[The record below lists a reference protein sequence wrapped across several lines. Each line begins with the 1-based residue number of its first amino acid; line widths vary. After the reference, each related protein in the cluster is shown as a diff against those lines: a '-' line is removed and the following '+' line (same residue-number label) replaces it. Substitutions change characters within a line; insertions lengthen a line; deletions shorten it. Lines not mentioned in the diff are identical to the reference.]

1 MSTEAPRNWD
11 RPIAIGACMCAC
23 VAAYGVYLGLPLIL
37 GALADAYGFS
47 NREIGW
53 ISSAENA
60 GLLLGSISVS
70 VLARSGQFRKLA
82 FAGMVIAVI
91 GNAVTLFIDSFVSF
105 CAVRLVTG
113 LGAGLCYSAAI
124 ACLSLTRKATRN
136 FSIFIFVLVLAN
148 SLELWVIP
156 SIVAH
161 FGVRGLYTVLGL
173 AYVVPALLLHY
184 IPAKVAALVPPQSA
198 ATTSSLSAVP
208 YSLTNLAWSCLLAVV
223 MFNVAAS
230 ALWAYSERI
239 GTSIG
244 LSEQSVANTLT
255 LANLLSLTGSV
266 VAYWLSRRWGQHRP
280 QLVAMALMIA
290 VYVVWSTGISI
301 PTYVVGVFVFFAVWA
316 LVQTYQMGT
325 LAVIDH
331 SGRYVALIPAAQGI
345 GQSVG
350 PFIGGLVLGWKFG
363 FPEMLLT
370 VTLFAV
376 ACSGIYAAVYL
387 RLRHIDLKLANT

>member
-1 MSTEAPRNWD
+1 
-11 RPIAIGACMCAC
+11 
-23 VAAYGVYLGLPLIL
+23 
-37 GALADAYGFS
+37 
-47 NREIGW
+47 
-53 ISSAENA
+53 
-60 GLLLGSISVS
+60 
-70 VLARSGQFRKLA
+70 
-82 FAGMVIAVI
+82 
-91 GNAVTLFIDSFVSF
+91 
-105 CAVRLVTG
+105 
-113 LGAGLCYSAAI
+113 
-124 ACLSLTRKATRN
+124 
-136 FSIFIFVLVLAN
+136 
-148 SLELWVIP
+148 
-156 SIVAH
+156 
-161 FGVRGLYTVLGL
+161 
-173 AYVVPALLLHY
+173 
-184 IPAKVAALVPPQSA
+184 
-198 ATTSSLSAVP
+198 
-208 YSLTNLAWSCLLAVV
+208 
-223 MFNVAAS
+223 
-230 ALWAYSERI
+230 
-239 GTSIG
+239 
-244 LSEQSVANTLT
+244 
-255 LANLLSLTGSV
+255 

-301 PTYVVGVFVFFAVWA
+301 PTYVAGVFVFFAVWA